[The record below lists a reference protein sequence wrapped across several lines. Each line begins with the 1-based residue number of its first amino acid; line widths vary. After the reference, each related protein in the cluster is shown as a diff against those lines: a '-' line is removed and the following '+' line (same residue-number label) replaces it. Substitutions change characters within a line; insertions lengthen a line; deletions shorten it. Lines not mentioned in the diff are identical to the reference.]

1 MCLCVDIVH
10 ALSYVEIFVHPI
22 VHNEVMRH
30 PHSMRLHRMSLS
42 VVVVAD
48 FRVIIVRDFLP
59 PYGYHVCN
67 RFVVVSL
74 YSTPLSLFSIYIY
87 IYLVCV
93 CIGFALCCICVLLYE
108 EEEVRFAFVFFPFP
122 VLLLFCL
129 CV

>member
-1 MCLCVDIVH
+1 MH
-10 ALSYVEIFVHPI
+10 ALSYVEGSIHPI

-59 PYGYHVCN
+59 PYAYHVCN

-74 YSTPLSLFSIYIY
+74 LFDSSFFIQYIYIY
-87 IYLVCV
+87 IS
-93 CIGFALCCICVLLYE
+93 
-108 EEEVRFAFVFFPFP
+108 
-122 VLLLFCL
+122 CL
-129 CV
+129 CLYRFRLVLYLRVVV